1 MQSKIKDKIIVFGFC
16 IILAIVFI
24 ANILIKDQQIS
35 ITERRKL
42 EQFPEITVDKVL
54 SGDTSEEFEEY
65 AIDQFVGRDFFRS
78 LKSFF
83 NINVLQY
90 KDNNKLF
97 IKDNGIYKI
106 EYPLNEENVKK
117 SANKI
122 NDIYKTYLK
131 GMDTYYA
138 IIPDKNY
145 YLSSEE
151 YLKMDYEQ
159 LRNIMKD
166 TVTDIQYIDIWDSL
180 TLEDYY
186 RTDTHWKQENLGK
199 VVEKIQKEMGVSEI
213 SKNIEAEYEI
223 DEKGDFYGVYYGQ
236 LGLNIEPDK
245 ISILTNKTIENCTTY
260 NFETKKTGKI
270 YDEEKFAKS
279 ADKYDIYLSG
289 ATYLMTIE
297 NPNANTDKELILF
310 RDSYGSSTAP
320 LLIENYRKI
329 TLVDVRYISSKLLG
343 DYIEFENQDVLFL
356 YSSLVLNQNILK

>member
-1 MQSKIKDKIIVFGFC
+1 MQTKIKDKIIVFGFS

-42 EQFPEITVDKVL
+42 EQFPEITIKKVL
-54 SGDTSEEFEEY
+54 DGDTSEEFEEY

-97 IKDNGIYKI
+97 IKDNAIYKI
-106 EYPLNEENVKK
+106 EYPLNKENVKK

-122 NDIYKTYLK
+122 NDIYQTYLK
-131 GMDTYYA
+131 GMDVYYA

-145 YLSSEE
+145 YLPSEE

-159 LRNIMKD
+159 LRDIMKD
-166 TVTDIQYIDIWDSL
+166 NVSDMQYIDIWDSL
-180 TLEDYY
+180 SLEDYY
-186 RTDTHWKQENLGK
+186 RTDTHWKQENLGE
-199 VVEKIQKEMGVSEI
+199 VVNKIQNEMGISEEGKSI
-213 SKNIEAEYEI
+213 VVDYVIE
-223 DEKGDFYGVYYGQ
+223 EKGDFYGVYYGQ
-236 LGLNIEPDK
+236 LGLNIQPDK
-245 ISILTNKTIENCTTY
+245 ISILKNETIENCTTY

-270 YDEEKFAKS
+270 YDEEKFTQS

-289 ATYLMTIE
+289 GTYLISIE
-297 NPNANTDKELILF
+297 NPNASIDKELILF
-310 RDSYGSSTAP
+310 RDSFGSSIAP
-320 LLIENYRKI
+320 LLIENYSKI

-343 DYIEFENQDVLFL
+343 DYIEFGNQDVLFL
-356 YSSLVLNQNILK
+356 YSSLLLTQNILK

>member
-1 MQSKIKDKIIVFGFC
+1 MQSKIKDKIIVIGFC
-16 IILAIVFI
+16 VILAIVFI

-54 SGDTSEEFEEY
+54 SGDASEEFEEY

-90 KDNNKLF
+90 KDKNKLF
-97 IKDNGIYKI
+97 IKDNAIYKI
-106 EYPLNEENVKK
+106 EYPLNEENIKK

-122 NDIYKTYLK
+122 NDIYQTYLK
-131 GMDTYYA
+131 GMNTYYA

-145 YLSSEE
+145 YLTGKE

-159 LRNIMKD
+159 LRNVMKE

-180 TLEDYY
+180 TLDDYY

-199 VVEKIQKEMGVSEI
+199 VVRKIQKEMGVSGI
-213 SKNIEAEYEI
+213 DKNIEAEYEI
-223 DEKGDFYGVYYGQ
+223 EEKGDFYGVYYGQ

-245 ISILTNKTIENCTTY
+245 ISILTNETIENCTTY
-260 NFETKKTGKI
+260 NFETKKTGTI

-279 ADKYDIYLSG
+279 ADKYDVYLSG
-289 ATYLMTIE
+289 ATYLMTEE

-310 RDSYGSSTAP
+310 RDSYGSSIAP
-320 LLIENYRKI
+320 LLIENYSKI

-343 DYIEFENQDVLFL
+343 DYIEFDNQDVLFL
-356 YSSLVLNQNILK
+356 YSSLVLAQNILK

>member
-65 AIDQFVGRDFFRS
+65 AIDQFAGRDLLRS

-97 IKDNGIYKI
+97 IKDNAIYKI
-106 EYPLNEENVKK
+106 EYPLNENNVKK
-117 SANKI
+117 SSQKI
-122 NDIYKTYLK
+122 NEIYKTYLQ
-131 GMDTYYA
+131 GMNTYYA

-145 YLSSEE
+145 YLPDEE
-151 YLKMDYEQ
+151 YLKMDYEK
-159 LRNIMKD
+159 LRELMKD
-166 TVTDIQYIDIWDSL
+166 TLTDIQYIDIWDNL

-186 RTDTHWKQENLGK
+186 RTDTHWKQERLGS
-199 VVEKIQKEMGVSEI
+199 VVNKIQKEMGLEET
-213 SKNIEAEYEI
+213 NTEAIYELQ
-223 DEKGDFYGVYYGQ
+223 EKGDFYGVYYGQ
-236 LGLNIEPDK
+236 LGLDIQPDK
-245 ISILTNKTIENCTTY
+245 ISVLTNDTLKNCTTY
-260 NFETKKTGKI
+260 NFETKKIGAI
-270 YDEEKFAKS
+270 YDEEKFKS
-279 ADKYDIYLSG
+279 SSDKYDIYLSG

-297 NPNANTDKELILF
+297 NPNANTEKELLLF
-310 RDSYGSSTAP
+310 RDSYGSSIAP
-320 LLIENYRKI
+320 LLVENYSKI
-329 TLVDVRYISSKLLG
+329 TLIDTRYISSKLLG
-343 DYIEFENQDVLFL
+343 DYIEFKNQDVLFL
-356 YSSLVLNQNILK
+356 YSTLVLNQNILK